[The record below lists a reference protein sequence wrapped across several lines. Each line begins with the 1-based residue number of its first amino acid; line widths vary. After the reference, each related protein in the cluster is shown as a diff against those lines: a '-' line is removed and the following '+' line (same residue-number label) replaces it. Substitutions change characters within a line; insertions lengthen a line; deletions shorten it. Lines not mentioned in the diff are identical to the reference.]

1 VKKNIIR
8 KNLFNINTSNNLNTN
23 IDLIKTTNINIL
35 LNRVKLDQ
43 KKIFRKK
50 ILFVS
55 LLASMIGCVLIF
67 ISI

>member
-1 VKKNIIR
+1 VKKNILR

>member
-1 VKKNIIR
+1 MKKNILL
-8 KNLFNINTSNNLNTN
+8 KNLFNTNTSNNLNTN

-55 LLASMIGCVLIF
+55 LLAAIIGCVLIF

>member
-1 VKKNIIR
+1 MKKNILR